1 MSPRHR
7 SKKYSHLAG
16 SNIKAFEQRGR
27 TYYYYVMPDGTREPL
42 AHGDEKASLEAAH
55 ALNRALRPSGSLVDK
70 VLSAPPRRADATN
83 PPFTQ
88 ALDEFLVALSTEG
101 LSKDYFSAQV
111 ARLEKARGAWDGM
124 TTGEIETFHV
134 AEFLRTLKPEPARQV
149 RSMLDRLFRFIAS
162 RGYASLRPMA
172 DVEKPK
178 RQKRKRAR
186 HTWDGHLA
194 IYEASPEWLQIAIN
208 AALYSLQRR
217 SDLVNINLERDVDL
231 KAKTI
236 RVLQRKT
243 EGYDRPVYIDIEMG
257 DTLLDTIMRSRWS
270 GISCPY
276 LIHCRQKIVKR
287 KTPKPHHFAVTP
299 DYLTRAYSKVR
310 DTIKVYDHL
319 PVEQRP
325 GVHSLRALGI
335 FMYTKAGFSDDYI
348 MALAGHA
355 NESMKRHYFEGH
367 EKPKPVRVGASL
379 DINTVDMSGI
389 DWETTLSPAMLKL
402 ADSEE

>member
-7 SKKYSHLAG
+7 SKRHRYLAG
-16 SNIKAFEQRGR
+16 SNIKVFTQRGR
-27 TYYYYVMPDGTREPL
+27 TYYYYIMPDGSREPL

-55 ALNRALRPSGSLVDK
+55 ALNRALRPSGALVDK
-70 VLSAPPRRADATN
+70 VLSTPRRSKDATN
-83 PPFTQ
+83 PSFSQ
-88 ALDEFLVALSTEG
+88 ALDEFLLVLGAEG
-101 LSKDYFSAQV
+101 LSEEYLRAQT
-111 ARLEKARGAWDGM
+111 ARLEKARTAWAQM
-124 TTGEIETFHV
+124 TTGQIETFHV
-134 AEFLRTLKPEPARQV
+134 AEFLNGLKPEPARQV

-162 RGYASLRPMA
+162 RGYASARPMV

-194 IYEASPEWLQIAIN
+194 IYEASPDWLQIAIN

-217 SDLVNINLERDVDL
+217 SDLVNIHLDRDVDL
-231 KAKTI
+231 KAKSI
-236 RVLQRKT
+236 RILQRKT
-243 EGYDRPVYIDIEMG
+243 EHYDRPVYIDIEMG
-257 DTLLDTIMRSRWS
+257 DTLFDTVMRSRWS
-270 GISCPY
+270 GVPCPY
-276 LIHCRQKIVKR
+276 LIHCRQRIVKR

-299 DYLTRAYSKVR
+299 DYLTRAYSTVR
-310 DTIKVYDHL
+310 DTVGVYDHL

-348 MALAGHA
+348 MALSGHA
-355 NESMKRHYFEGH
+355 SESMKQHYFEGH

-379 DINTVDMSGI
+379 DINTVNMDAI
-389 DWETTLSPAMLKL
+389 DWETSLSPVMLKL
-402 ADSEE
+402 ADSDE